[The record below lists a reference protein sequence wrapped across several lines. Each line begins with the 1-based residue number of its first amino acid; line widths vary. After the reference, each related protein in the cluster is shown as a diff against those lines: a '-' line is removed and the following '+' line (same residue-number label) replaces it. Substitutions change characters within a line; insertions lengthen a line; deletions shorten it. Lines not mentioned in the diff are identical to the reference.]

1 LDFICPKIAHLR
13 LSRTLKLQYFISALQ
28 LMLLLMKNIGD
39 FYPSI
44 KVLLQ
49 LTVLLPHISYSFSSL
64 YVWGLAVVGI
74 TCDQKLRSAGPAH
87 VARHRWRIQQIPA
100 PDKPMFLQRNTNTIK
115 YK

>member
-1 LDFICPKIAHLR
+1 MDFIFRIVAHLS
-13 LSRTLKLQYFISALQ
+13 LSRTEKLQDFISALH
-28 LMLLLMKNIGD
+28 LMLLLMKGIGN
-39 FYPSI
+39 FYPII

-49 LTVLLPHISYSFSSL
+49 LNVLLPHITYSFSCF

-74 TCDQKLRSAGPAH
+74 TCDQKLRSAGPAY

-100 PDKPMFLQRNTNTIK
+100 PDKPMFLQRNTNTMK